1 MKTVKKRMKEFK
13 RDLLKWREYDF
24 VIINDDLKFCYKEIL
39 KRIKSNRKVFFD
51 KNFIELHVKRL
62 LN

>member
-1 MKTVKKRMKEFK
+1 MKTVKKRMKEFN

-24 VIINDDLKFCYKEIL
+24 VIINDDLKVCYKEIL
-39 KRIKSNRKVFFD
+39 NRIKSNKKVSFD